1 MFTPHSICA
10 AVNMSKIQQRGS
22 VTTTISHAETIFLTS
37 VKPDPITVFQEETIQ
52 RQFRWTIL
60 KDWERQYSALVV
72 MHFYLQLLVSGIMHL
87 AKYTS
92 SQTIQIEI
100 NCIVVQCVH
109 IYGLKIYINIY
120 KIYKKRH
127 YFKKQNI
134 TPKTGSE
141 RYLLY
146 KVHCHHGY
154 SEAKARSLSGSF
166 RVSSPCIHGCR
177 RKRADKQDKDVGA
190 FNGPPVPVQICSTE
204 PYCT

>member
-1 MFTPHSICA
+1 
-10 AVNMSKIQQRGS
+10 
-22 VTTTISHAETIFLTS
+22 
-37 VKPDPITVFQEETIQ
+37 
-52 RQFRWTIL
+52 
-60 KDWERQYSALVV
+60 
-72 MHFYLQLLVSGIMHL
+72 MHFYLQLLVSDIMHL

-92 SQTIQIEI
+92 SQTIQVEI
-100 NCIVVQCVH
+100 NGIVVQC
-109 IYGLKIYINIY
+109 IYIWSLE
-120 KIYKKRH
+120 KRR
-127 YFKKQNI
+127 YFRKQNI